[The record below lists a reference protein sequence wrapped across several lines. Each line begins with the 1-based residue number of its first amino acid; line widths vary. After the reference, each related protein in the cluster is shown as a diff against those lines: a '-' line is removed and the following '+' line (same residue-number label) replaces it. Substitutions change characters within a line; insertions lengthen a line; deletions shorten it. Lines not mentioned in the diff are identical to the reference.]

1 VADKRQEAIMR
12 NVINAAIL
20 SLACTLTLAPHTAS
34 AQTPPPASPPVSQ
47 PSSLITYRGLETGFD
62 VTTGRKGEVAFYVGA
77 SSTRGSL
84 AVRFSKMDDGVS
96 VPCSVGVMYEYLFG
110 RNRARITPVAGASF
124 ARVFSCA
131 SESDGV
137 TTAPGAHGVSE
148 FTGGVRVPM
157 FVGHRVVG
165 SLKVVAF
172 AQRQF
177 GSETASDV
185 TAKGVRV
192 GLVVGRR

>member
-1 VADKRQEAIMR
+1 MGNFA
-12 NVINAAIL
+12 NAATL
-20 SLACTLTLAPHTAS
+20 SLACALTLAAPHTAS
-34 AQTPPPASPPVSQ
+34 AQTTPAPAPAPAP

-62 VTTGRKGEVAFYVGA
+62 VTTGRKGEAAFYFGA

-84 AVRFSKMDDGVS
+84 AVRFSQMDDGVS

-137 TTAPGAHGVSE
+137 TTAPSAHAVSE
-148 FTGGVRVPM
+148 LAGGVRVPM
-157 FVGHRVVG
+157 FVGHHIVG
-165 SLKVVAF
+165 SLKVLAF
-172 AQRQF
+172 VQKKL
-177 GSETASDV
+177 GSESVLDV
-185 TAKGVRV
+185 TSKGITV
-192 GLVVGRR
+192 GLVIGRR

>member
-1 VADKRQEAIMR
+1 MG
-12 NVINAAIL
+12 NFTNAVTF
-20 SLACTLTLAPHTAS
+20 SLACAITLAAPHMAS
-34 AQTPPPASPPVSQ
+34 AQTTPMPAPAPAPPAVP

-62 VTTGRKGEVAFYVGA
+62 VTTRRKGEAAFYFGA

-84 AVRFSKMDDGVS
+84 ALRFSQMDDGVS

-110 RNRARITPVAGASF
+110 RNRARIMPVAGASF

-137 TTAPGAHGVSE
+137 TPAPAAHAVSE
-148 FTGGVRVPM
+148 LTGGVRVPM
-157 FVGHRVVG
+157 FVGHHIVG
-165 SLKVVAF
+165 SLKVLAF
-172 AQRQF
+172 AQRRI
-177 GSETASDV
+177 GSESAFDITS
-185 TAKGVRV
+185 KGVTV

>member
-1 VADKRQEAIMR
+1 MGNFA
-12 NVINAAIL
+12 NAVTL
-20 SLACTLTLAPHTAS
+20 SLACAVTLAAPHTVS
-34 AQTPPPASPPVSQ
+34 AQTTPAPAPAPAPPAAP

-62 VTTGRKGEVAFYVGA
+62 VTTGRKGEAAFYFGA

-84 AVRFSKMDDGVS
+84 AVRFSQMDDSVS

-137 TTAPGAHGVSE
+137 TVAPAAHAVSE
-148 FTGGVRVPM
+148 ITGGVRVPM
-157 FVGHRVVG
+157 FVGHHIVG
-165 SLKVVAF
+165 SLKVLAF
-172 AQRQF
+172 AQRKL
-177 GSETASDV
+177 GSESAFDV
-185 TAKGVRV
+185 SSKGVTV
-192 GLVVGRR
+192 GLVIGRR